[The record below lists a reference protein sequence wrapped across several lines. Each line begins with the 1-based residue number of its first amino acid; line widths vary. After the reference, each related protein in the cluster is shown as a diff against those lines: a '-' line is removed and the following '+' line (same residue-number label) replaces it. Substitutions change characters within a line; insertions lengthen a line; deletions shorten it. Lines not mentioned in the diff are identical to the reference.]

1 MAGIGE
7 KIYDVDSQAFQQLNQ
22 QINDASNGI
31 AGRVNT
37 LENNADISNANPYD
51 PARAYVAG
59 NLAIV
64 DGRLRRANRATTG
77 ALVLADWGDVSPT
90 ATVTANR
97 AVVSDSNGKLVPSA
111 TTDVELAQIR
121 GGAAIQDDDIVDDGA
136 FVHNAA
142 GIMKQTG
149 FPALLRWILSKLN
162 GTASTAL
169 TQTLAPS
176 RVTIVNAQGKLESSD
191 VTNGELSAI
200 DGTTS
205 PVTLTPEDTDGVV
218 VNDGGTVRQIRFSSV
233 FEYIKSKLNGAIS
246 GVLTNNLTASRV
258 AVTDGDGKLAASS
271 VTIAELNV
279 VDGNTTT
286 SNITLSDADGV
297 VVNDGGTMKQ
307 CQALNFYQYMTAK
320 YGIFNES
327 SSITTANRN
336 FVPSSNNAI
345 NIGENARRVSTGF
358 FTNIRAESY
367 TVYGSNILFNNTNG
381 NVAYFSG
388 GGSLRHPGNFT
399 PDIGDSTDRYRN
411 IYLTNNPNV
420 SSDEDLKEE
429 IKEIPEV
436 LLEVWLEYVQPVQYL
451 FKDRNKAHEANQIKV
466 GYIAQDVIA
475 AFEAAGID
483 WHLWDVVS
491 ENSDYDEE
499 EYEPL
504 FDEEGNV
511 IERREFDY
519 YSVNY
524 AAAQLID
531 QAAIR
536 HKLGIG
542 NSKRFN

>member
-1 MAGIGE
+1 MATGDRV
-7 KIYDVDSQAFQQLNQ
+7 KIITSNQFDPLNE

-37 LENNADISNANPYD
+37 LEDNADISNANPYD

-97 AVVSDSNGKLVPSA
+97 AVVSDGNGKLVQSA

-142 GIMKQTG
+142 GTMKQTG

-162 GTASTAL
+162 GA
-169 TQTLAPS
+169 
-176 RVTIVNAQGKLESSD
+176 V
-191 VTNGELSAI
+191 
-200 DGTTS
+200 
-205 PVTLTPEDTDGVV
+205 
-218 VNDGGTVRQIRFSSV
+218 
-233 FEYIKSKLNGAIS
+233 S
-246 GVLTNNLTASRV
+246 GVLTSNLTASRAV
-258 AVTDGDGKLAASS
+258 ASDSAGKLVALATTS
-271 VTIAELNV
+271 TELSKIS
-279 VDGNTTT
+279 GSTTT
-286 SNITLSDADGV
+286 EDVTLADADGV

-327 SSITTANRN
+327 SSVTTANRN

-345 NIGENARRVSTGF
+345 NIGENSRRVSTGF
-358 FTNIRAESY
+358 FTDIRAESF

-399 PDIGDSTDRYRN
+399 PDIGDSDNRYRN

-429 IKEIPEV
+429 IKGIPEA
-436 LLEVWLEYVQPVQYL
+436 LLEVWFDHVQPVQYL
-451 FKDRNKAHEANQIKV
+451 YKDRNKAHKANQIKV
-466 GYIAQDVIA
+466 GYIAQDIIA
-475 AFEAAGID
+475 AFDAAGID

-491 ENSDYDEE
+491 ENAD
-499 EYEPL
+499 
-504 FDEEGNV
+504 FDEEDDVEKSRN
-511 IERREFDY
+511 DY

-524 AAAQLID
+524 VAAQLID

-542 NSKRFN
+542 KSKRFN